1 MDSAHPLRAARE
13 RFARDVRQALGQV
26 PPEVA
31 ESAVGH
37 AVLAE
42 SLVQIAAD
50 ILGRHGNSAF
60 LGELVRVLGRR
71 SAGAEINSA
80 AGRWGLAGERP

>member
-1 MDSAHPLRAARE
+1 MDSARPLREARE
-13 RFARDVRQALGQV
+13 RFARDVRHVLGQV

-31 ESAVGH
+31 HSAVGH

-50 ILGRHGNSAF
+50 ILGRQGNAAF
-60 LGELVRVLGRR
+60 LGELVRALDRR
-71 SAGAEINSA
+71 SAGSEMNSA
-80 AGRWGLAGERP
+80 GNGWGLV

>member
-1 MDSAHPLRAARE
+1 MDSARPLRVARE
-13 RFARDVRQALGQV
+13 QFARDVCQALGQV

-42 SLVQIAAD
+42 ALVQIAAD
-50 ILGRHGNSAF
+50 ILRRQDNAAF
-60 LGELVRVLGRR
+60 LGNLVRSLGAREAR
-71 SAGAEINSA
+71 AEPAGKGWHPA
-80 AGRWGLAGERP
+80 